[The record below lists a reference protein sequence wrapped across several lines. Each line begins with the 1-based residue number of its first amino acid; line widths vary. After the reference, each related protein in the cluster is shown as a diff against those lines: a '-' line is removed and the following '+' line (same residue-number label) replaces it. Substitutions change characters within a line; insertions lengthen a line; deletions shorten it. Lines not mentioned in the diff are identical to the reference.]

1 MRILI
6 TLFSLFLLLLSCKN
20 NSEDIPAESFY
31 SNQNDS
37 VVEDE
42 EETNEEELAVNGYS
56 DDTYCAEVE
65 YYNPNTGTRSNYTLT
80 VEVYNNEVTEINFP
94 QGWLDGDQFSSEE
107 LDKNGECDIRT
118 YRGYQYS
125 IKIIGSSSG
134 CFEDEPKAI
143 QCNGVTDDGTPCEH
157 LTDNQNGYCWQHQDQ
172 E

>member
-1 MRILI
+1 MRLII
-6 TLFSLFLLLLSCKN
+6 TLFSLLVLLQSCKKETDYN
-20 NSEDIPAESFY
+20 TEDSFY
-31 SNQNDS
+31 SAPEQTTI
-37 VVEDE
+37 EDE
-42 EETNEEELAVNGYS
+42 DLTNIEEPSEEGYS

-107 LDKNGECDIRT
+107 LDENGECDITT
-118 YRGYQYS
+118 YRGYQYT

-134 CFEDEPKAI
+134 CYENEPKAV
-143 QCNGVTDDGTPCEH
+143 QCNGITEDGTQCEH